1 MSTVFRNSLEL
12 RSHINVPDV
21 MQLAKILKVFW
32 KVTWQSWQICT
43 DYVRGGSH
51 GNGEKSFFKLCVWR
65 ESRMDKSPICVDFW
79 EVAWISHQSVQIF
92 QNSAEFGT
100 CCFRIS
106 ARGALS
112 MQSSSSRCVLFSV
125 APGERDAHNTHTRKK
140 HTHIEKKSKKSIKK
154 HLKIK

>member
-12 RSHINVPDV
+12 RSHTNVPDV

-100 CCFRIS
+100 CCLEFL
-106 ARGALS
+106 RGAHS
-112 MQSSSSRCVLFSV
+112 QCR
-125 APGERDAHNTHTRKK
+125 ARPRDACSSPWRLASETHTTHTRKK
-140 HTHIEKKSKKSIKK
+140 KHTHIKKK
-154 HLKIK
+154 